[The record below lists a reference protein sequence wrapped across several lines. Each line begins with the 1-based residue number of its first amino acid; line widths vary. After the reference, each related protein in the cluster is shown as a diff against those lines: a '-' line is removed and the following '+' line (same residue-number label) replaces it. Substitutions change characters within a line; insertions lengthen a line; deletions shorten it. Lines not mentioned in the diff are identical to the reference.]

1 MIKKILLPLLT
12 LYTLTYAAT
21 DVWKADMSVDK
32 VTKNINDLNYT
43 CLITI
48 SNNGDDDARN
58 TKAIILLPM
67 NTKFLKVN
75 VENIALDTYKNDVNK
90 TKRVTNDVENISC
103 KESKANQT
111 NLIENAYVECS
122 LEQLST
128 LANISIE
135 IKSEF
140 IDANRTSTD
149 SCSAFVFSISP
160 DGDLSNNYK
169 TSK

>member
-1 MIKKILLPLLT
+1 MIKKLILPLIT
-12 LYTLTYAAT
+12 LYTLTHAIT
-21 DVWKADMSVDK
+21 DVWKADVSVDK
-32 VTKNINDLNYT
+32 VTKTINDLNYT
-43 CLITI
+43 CLAVI

-67 NTKFLKVN
+67 NTKFIEAN
-75 VENIALDTYKNDVNK
+75 VKNIALDEYKNDVNK
-90 TKRVTNDVENISC
+90 TDHVKDDVKKTNCI
-103 KESKANQT
+103 ESKSNET
-111 NLIENAYVECS
+111 YLKENAYIECS
-122 LEQLST
+122 LGDLST

-160 DGDLSNNYK
+160 DGDLGDNYGE
-169 TSK
+169 SK